1 MQATTSPK
9 LIDQQPAAL
18 AVLATIVI
26 FAVGVALGA
35 VMDLDLKFAPAAAVT
50 APDTSYDYVEGLRG
64 QAGAFGAPDTSYDA
78 VEKLRAQSGVTE
90 DLTGRSG
97 FPSTRGS
104 RTPGVSQH
112 DQLRGAGGWWA
123 SAPALQATEVEPF
136 DRIGGGYR

>member
-1 MQATTSPK
+1 VQATTSPK
-9 LIDQQPAAL
+9 LVDQRPAAI

-26 FAVGVALGA
+26 FAVGIALGA
-35 VMDLDLKFAPAAAVT
+35 VMDLDVQLAPAAAVT

-64 QAGAFGAPDTSYDA
+64 NAGAFGAPDTSYDA

-90 DLTGRSG
+90 DLTGQSG

-104 RTPGVSQH
+104 RTPGISEH
-112 DQLRGAGGWWA
+112 DQLRGAAGWWA
-123 SAPALQATEVEPF
+123 TAPVVSAPEVEQF